1 MIESKVKKDLE
12 SAAIAFVNQIFNVV
26 CQNDR
31 NNNSEVFGSYE
42 DQKHREVVEKLA
54 KKIKSKRVS
63 IRNIS
68 DWSGKTENYIKTQL
82 PQRSKYTD
90 TFWAVDVVK
99 FLCDLWSWDYP
110 PEYYEQCEKYKIS
123 A

>member
-1 MIESKVKKDLE
+1 MVSNKLKTDLQN
-12 SAAIAFVNQIFNVV
+12 AAIAFVNQIFNVV
-26 CQNDR
+26 CQNDK
-31 NNNSEVFGSYE
+31 NDNSEVFGGYE

-54 KKIKSKRVS
+54 RKIYTKRVS

-68 DWSGKTENYIKTQL
+68 DWSGKNENYLKTQL
-82 PQRSKYTD
+82 PQRSKYTN

-99 FLCDLWSWDYP
+99 FLCDLWSLDYP
-110 PEYYEQCEKYKIS
+110 PEYFEQCEKYKIS